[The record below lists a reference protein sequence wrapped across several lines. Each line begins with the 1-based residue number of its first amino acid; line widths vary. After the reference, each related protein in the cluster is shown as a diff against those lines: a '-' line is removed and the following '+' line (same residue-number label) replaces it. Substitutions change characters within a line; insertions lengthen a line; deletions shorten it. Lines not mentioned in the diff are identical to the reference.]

1 MALHCAPS
9 VPQTKK
15 KSRFQAWK
23 YQNFAVPI
31 WGSFFDAEKR
41 DGEMQHGV
49 SLAGLVLGPM
59 GTKGVKPRT
68 AKTQL
73 SCASF

>member
-15 KSRFQAWK
+15 KSRLQAWK

-31 WGSFFDAEKR
+31 WGSFFDAEER
-41 DGEMQHGV
+41 DAEMQQGV
-49 SLAGLVLGPM
+49 S
-59 GTKGVKPRT
+59 
-68 AKTQL
+68 
-73 SCASF
+73 SWASFWDPWAQKA